1 MVAGGRAP
9 DVIGIA
15 TEGAQL
21 IGAKDLALPLDDLIK
36 RDQAEL
42 GDFFSDTAPILV
54 EPFKYK
60 GKTIAL
66 PYSWNNIVIF
76 YNTKMFKKLGITP
89 PSANWTGDDFV
100 NIAKKVKASGP
111 FGYSV
116 WPAGTFGIVCWMY
129 AAGGGLLDPTLT
141 KSTATDPHNTVAM
154 QFLQDLVW
162 KSKVAPRP
170 GNVPDF
176 SLFEAGCLGMIL
188 AGRWPV
194 PAFNAAKFYDYD
206 IQYLPTLGPNK
217 KNIVGVGANP
227 IYKGTPHVEEAW
239 TFVKYLT
246 TKELQSYIT
255 GLGSSIPSRRSIAYN
270 AKAMTPPHNYKIY
283 YDSLSATR
291 PIPAPPQFNEMETAL
306 DTVYSKMLA
315 NEMTSAAVLKA
326 LDSQLATVL
335 KQTV

>member
-1 MVAGGRAP
+1 
-9 DVIGIA
+9 
-15 TEGAQL
+15 
-21 IGAKDLALPLDDLIK
+21 
-36 RDQAEL
+36 
-42 GDFFSDTAPILV
+42 
-54 EPFKYK
+54 
-60 GKTIAL
+60 
-66 PYSWNNIVIF
+66 
-76 YNTKMFKKLGITP
+76 KMFKKLGIAT
-89 PSANWTGDDFV
+89 PSANWTAEEFV
-100 NIAKKVKASGP
+100 SVAQKVKASGP
-111 FGYSV
+111 FGYSI

-141 KSTATDPHNTVAM
+141 KSTATNPQNVVAM

-170 GNVPDF
+170 GSVPDF
-176 SLFEAGCLGMIL
+176 SLFEAGRLGMIS

-206 IQYLPTLGPNK
+206 IQYLPTLGPNR

-227 IYKGTPHVEEAW
+227 IYKHTPHVEEAW

-283 YDSLSATR
+283 YDSLNATR

-315 NEMTSAAVLKA
+315 NEMTPAAMLKA